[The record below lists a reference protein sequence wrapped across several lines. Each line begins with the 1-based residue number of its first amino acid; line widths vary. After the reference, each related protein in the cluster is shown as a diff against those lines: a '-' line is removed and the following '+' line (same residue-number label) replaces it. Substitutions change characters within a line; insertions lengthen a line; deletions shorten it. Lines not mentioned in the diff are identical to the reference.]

1 MKMNDKQIENLM
13 DNILNTLN
21 GTTLEKPIVFE
32 IEIEDDEDDFYDDVD
47 ESNYNPYTG
56 TDEYESEPFDLEW

>member
-13 DNILNTLN
+13 DNILNTLDD
-21 GTTLEKPIVFE
+21 TTLEKPIVFE

-47 ESNYNPYTG
+47 ESNYNPFTG
-56 TDEYESEPFDLEW
+56 ADEYESEPFDLEW